1 VSPHPAHMPTTLVP
15 PSVWSVTGSL
25 VRPMSSDGAP
35 LKPWAVTPEKIAE
48 AVRRLV
54 AAAAPT
60 RLIAF
65 GSTATGDL
73 SVANDLDLLVVE
85 AQVPDRY
92 QEMLRLRRVL
102 RGLLMPIDL
111 IVTSEALY
119 DSRAQVPGTVEF
131 AART

>member
-1 VSPHPAHMPTTLVP
+1 MFSEDL
-15 PSVWSVTGSL
+15 TG
-25 VRPMSSDGAP
+25 
-35 LKPWAVTPEKIAE
+35 KPWAVTPEKIAE

-65 GSTATGDL
+65 GSAATGDL
-73 SVANDLDLLVVE
+73 SIANDLDLLVVE
-85 AQVPDRY
+85 AQVADRY

-111 IVTSEALY
+111 IVTSQDLY

-131 AART
+131 AARTQGRVLYAGD

>member
-1 VSPHPAHMPTTLVP
+1 MTPHPLHQPTSLIP
-15 PSVWSVTGSL
+15 PSVWPVTGSP

-65 GSTATGDL
+65 GSAAAGDL
-73 SVANDLDLLVVE
+73 SMANDLDLLVVE
-85 AQVPDRY
+85 AHVADRY
-92 QEMLRLRRVL
+92 QAMLRLRRVL
-102 RGLLMPIDL
+102 RGLLMPIGL
-111 IVTSEALY
+111 IVTSQALD
-119 DSRAQVPGTVEF
+119 DSRSQVLHAGD
-131 AART
+131 

>member
-1 VSPHPAHMPTTLVP
+1 MP
-15 PSVWSVTGSL
+15 
-25 VRPMSSDGAP
+25 SDSAP

-65 GSTATGDL
+65 GSAATRDL
-73 SVANDLDLLVVE
+73 SMANDLDLLVVE
-85 AQVPDRY
+85 AQVADRY
-92 QEMLRLRRVL
+92 QEMLRLRRDL

-111 IVTSEALY
+111 IVTSQSPY
-119 DSRAQVPGTVEF
+119 DSRAQVLYAGD
-131 AART
+131 